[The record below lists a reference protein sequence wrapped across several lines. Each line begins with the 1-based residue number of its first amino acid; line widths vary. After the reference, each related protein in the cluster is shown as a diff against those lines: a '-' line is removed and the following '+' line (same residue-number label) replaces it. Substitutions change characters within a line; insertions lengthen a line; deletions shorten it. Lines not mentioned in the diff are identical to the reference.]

1 MDMDPFILQE
11 FNELMLGSDSP
22 TEHAHMN
29 TVDTHTGRINRAWAD
44 SAFVSVENVTS
55 GSDKKVYRL
64 RWFNNN

>member
-1 MDMDPFILQE
+1 
-11 FNELMLGSDSP
+11 
-22 TEHAHMN
+22 MN